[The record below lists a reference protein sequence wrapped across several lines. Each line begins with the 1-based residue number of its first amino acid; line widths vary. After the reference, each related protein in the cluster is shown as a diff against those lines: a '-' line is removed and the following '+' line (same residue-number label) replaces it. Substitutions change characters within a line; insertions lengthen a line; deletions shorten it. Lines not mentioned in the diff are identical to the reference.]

1 MEKPWNRDRD
11 TAMKAQHYTNL
22 VAKILST
29 YIMAVMT
36 NYEIVDRT
44 GLTHCAPMAEQV
56 TPFKVTS
63 FHCCHGI
70 AHIVVIVSVFDN
82 HWGIADYIRTGF
94 TSTLWWHDVMHLCTW
109 LFVGWLWGTVRG
121 YMGGGCIT
129 PICVNVNSMRRHT
142 FSS

>member
-1 MEKPWNRDRD
+1 MEKPCNRDRD
-11 TAMKAQHYTNL
+11 TAMKAQHHTNL

-56 TPFKVTS
+56 TPFKVTP

-82 HWGIADYIRTGF
+82 H
-94 TSTLWWHDVMHLCTW
+94 
-109 LFVGWLWGTVRG
+109 
-121 YMGGGCIT
+121 
-129 PICVNVNSMRRHT
+129 
-142 FSS
+142 